1 MAMKLTA
8 KTYSGR
14 RSPAEWAVLAVLLVV
29 WCGSALG
36 KDTKPEESE
45 QASAVETS
53 PGPTAAE
60 LTKLKQNPVSGLKQ
74 IGLDAT
80 LYPGFPDSGDTTG
93 SYSLQV
99 VWPFSLNETYRVISY
114 TIMPVIHL
122 PAADGMSSETGMGN
136 TLLNFFVSPKEADAW
151 VWGVGP
157 AVVLPT
163 RSDPDLGSDRSA
175 LGPAGVLFYQQE
187 DWSAGMVV
195 QNVWSL
201 DASGTN
207 EVNALGLQYIFNY
220 NLPDSWTIYSNSTIT
235 SDWEETSSERWTVP
249 VGGGVSKLFYAGKV
263 PMTLALQSFYNV
275 IAPTNGPD
283 WSVNLQ
289 YSIILGAPE

>member
-1 MAMKLTA
+1 MDMKLAA

-14 RSPAEWAVLAVLLVV
+14 RSPAAWAVFASLLVV
-29 WCGSALG
+29 WCGSAFG
-36 KDTKPEESE
+36 KDTQSEESE
-45 QASAVETS
+45 QANAVEAS

-74 IGLDAT
+74 IGLDT
-80 LYPGFPDSGDTTG
+80 TFYPNFPGSGDTTG
-93 SYSLQV
+93 TYSLQV
-99 VWPFSLNETYRVISY
+99 VWPFSLNDDYRVISY
-114 TIMPVIHL
+114 TIMPIIHL
-122 PAADGMSSETGMGN
+122 PSTKGMSSETAMGN
-136 TLLNFFVSPKEADAW
+136 TLLNFFVSPKEAGAW

-163 RSDPDLGSDRSA
+163 RTDADLGSDRTA
-175 LGPAGVLFYQQE
+175 LGPAAVLFYQQE
-187 DWSAGMVV
+187 AWNTGLVV
-195 QNVWSL
+195 QNVWSV

-207 EVNALGLQYIFNY
+207 EVNTFAAQYIFNY

-235 SDWEETSSERWTVP
+235 SDWEEPSSERWTVP

-263 PMTLALQSFYNV
+263 PMSLALQSFYNV
-275 IAPTNGPD
+275 VTPTNGPD